1 MSLIS
6 DVSRD
11 VVTRSPHRRVGL
23 IACPWFQSKAVA
35 YESLLERDFVRLS
48 LFDLDISSIT
58 HQPFK
63 VELGERAGSYYIPDF
78 LLVGEKK
85 KVVVEVK
92 PERFARNARHAP
104 RLSKAK
110 EILEAAGFSF
120 VIATE
125 ERIQRKG
132 CQDRAAI
139 LLRHARG
146 HLNPDVLARILTK
159 ASRAPEGIR
168 IGVLAREAGVASYAI
183 LHAVGRRLLR
193 INSDFSISEN
203 GLVYPIGGLQ

>member
-35 YESLLERDFVRLS
+35 YESLLERDFVRVS
-48 LFDLDISSIT
+48 LLDLDISSIT

-63 VELGERAGSYYIPDF
+63 VELGERANSYYIPDF
-78 LLVGEKK
+78 LLLGEKK

-92 PERFARNARHAP
+92 PDRFARNARHAP
-104 RLSKAK
+104 RLQKAK
-110 EILEAAGFSF
+110 EILEEAGFKF
-120 VIATE
+120 VVATE
-125 ERIQRKG
+125 DRIQQNGR
-132 CQDRAAI
+132 QERAAI

-146 HLNPDVLARILTK
+146 RLNPDVLARILSV
-159 ASRAPEGIR
+159 ASGSPAGVR
-168 IGVLAREAGVASYAI
+168 IGALARDAGVATYAI
-183 LHAVGRRLLR
+183 LHAVGRRHLR
-193 INSDFSISEN
+193 INSEFSIGEKA
-203 GLVYPIGGLQ
+203 LVYPVRRVQ